1 MDSDPSDVRRFPSR
15 PVVGVGGVVVD
26 GARVL
31 LVRRA
36 HPPLM
41 GEWSLPGGG
50 VEVGETLEAAV
61 VREVREETGL
71 AVSVGPLIE
80 AFERIE
86 VGDDGRVVYHF
97 VVLDYLC
104 RLQAGSVAPGS
115 DVTGAQW
122 VTASQLDRFG
132 LTVKARQV
140 IERAF
145 QLP

>member
-1 MDSDPSDVRRFPSR
+1 MDSDPRRFPSR
-15 PVVGVGGVVVD
+15 PVVGVGGVVVE
-26 GARVL
+26 GERVL

-71 AVSVGPLIE
+71 IVIVGPLIE

-86 VGDDGRVVYHF
+86 VSDDGRIIYHF

-104 RLQAGSVAPGS
+104 QPTGGSVTPGS
-115 DVTGAQW
+115 DVSDAQW
-122 VTASQLDRFG
+122 VASQHLDRFG
-132 LTVKARQV
+132 LTAKARQV

-145 QLP
+145 ELA

>member
-1 MDSDPSDVRRFPSR
+1 MDSDPRRFPLR
-15 PVVGVGGVVVD
+15 PVVGVGGVVVE
-26 GARVL
+26 GERVL

-71 AVSVGPLIE
+71 VVSVGALIE

-86 VGDDGRVVYHF
+86 VGDDGRVTYHF

-104 RLQAGSVAPGS
+104 RLVGGSVTPGS
-115 DVTGAQW
+115 DVSDAQW
-122 VTASQLDRFG
+122 VASSHLDRFG
-132 LTVKARQV
+132 LTMKARQV

-145 QLP
+145 QLA

>member
-1 MDSDPSDVRRFPSR
+1 MDNDPRRFPSR
-15 PVVGVGGVVVD
+15 PVVGVGGVVVE
-26 GARVL
+26 GERVL
-31 LVRRA
+31 LVKRA

-71 AVSVGPLIE
+71 VVSVGPLLE

-86 VGDDGRVVYHF
+86 VGDDGRVTYHF

-104 RLQAGSVAPGS
+104 RLVDGSVTPGS
-115 DVTGAQW
+115 DVSDAQW
-122 VTASQLDRFG
+122 VALPHLDRFA

-145 QLP
+145 QLA